1 MQRAV
6 ATLLRFAG
14 IGLAVLG
21 IALLSPLSDLLPVNF
36 SLSDLNPFGSSPKHS
51 YYRIVLVEHSYWVE
65 VLLIGSG
72 TVMYL
77 VSRRLFQRG
86 RSGLK

>member
-14 IGLAVLG
+14 IALVVLG
-21 IALLSPLSDLLPVNF
+21 LALLSPLSDLLPVNF
-36 SLSDLNPFGSSPKHS
+36 SLSSLNPFGSSPTHS
-51 YYRIVLVEHSYWVE
+51 YYRVVLVEHSYWVE
-65 VLLIGSG
+65 ILLIGSG

-77 VSRRLFQRG
+77 MSRRL
-86 RSGLK
+86 LKIEGQ